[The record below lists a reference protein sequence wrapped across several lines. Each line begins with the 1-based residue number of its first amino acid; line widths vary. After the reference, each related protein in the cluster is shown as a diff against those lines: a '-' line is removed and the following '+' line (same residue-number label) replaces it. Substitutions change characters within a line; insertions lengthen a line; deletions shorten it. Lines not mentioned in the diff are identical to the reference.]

1 MRLIKRDL
9 KKGEKLPPAL
19 PKTKANIKEI
29 QTNTTQ
35 YKLGKKITFACD
47 AYLLEKVKNALQS
60 QHLAGSYQHASLSQ
74 VFRQALQAYQQGLPL
89 TYQRQPNHPR
99 QEISLRLDPE
109 LTTFYYSLPPYAK
122 TSILERALGTY
133 CQKYLFN

>member
-1 MRLIKRDL
+1 MRLIKKDL
-9 KKGEKLPPAL
+9 ATKKKSPSATQTIQ
-19 PKTKANIKEI
+19 PKT
-29 QTNTTQ
+29 TLP
-35 YKLGKKITFACD
+35 KLGKKITFACD
-47 AYLLEKVKNALQS
+47 AYLVEKIKNALQS
-60 QHLAGSYQHASLSQ
+60 QHLAGNYQYTNLSQ
-74 VFRQALQAYQQGLPL
+74 LLRQALQAYQQGLPL

-109 LTTFYYSLPPYAK
+109 LTTFYLSLPLSAK